1 MTYYTTSNAG
11 DKENG
16 SSNNGKIN
24 YITDVSI
31 TPGRIPTGGSSKNI
45 TVKGSTEVNFSME
58 ITRSSD
64 GAYYNFETNLFS
76 TPAIGANISRTS
88 VSRLKNASIG
98 SYTIVFPSN
107 ASGDVYTILIWPETH
122 FNTELSFGPNKR
134 RHAIKVTQLP
144 SNVTVTIATE
154 ARIGKTAVTTLGTSV
169 GISGAS
175 YSTPQ
180 SIRVDKKQVDFTS
193 HADDHGVI
201 ITKPLKEGE
210 KYRHIGGWDSSYLYW
225 QTGNYVAN
233 GAGTDS
239 TALILDSVDG
249 LYVGMQVSHVDG
261 TFHTALRTIT
271 AIDTDTKTLTLSG
284 NETWSDED
292 VILFRAYGHNLI
304 RSAIGIGLSPF
315 WDGILE
321 LGEISTTLRT
331 AITSGGQTTA
341 NIVSSLGFG
350 VGVDVRGLKTAL
362 RSTIISN
369 DTGVDAETTSTSISD
384 VHGSTTVGILTVANA
399 QFVNGDVGTVIYA
412 DGCSNILYLWGEI
425 LIDKYPDANQTI
437 SLDLNKFLT
446 AGTNE

>member
-1 MTYYTTSNAG
+1 MTYYTTSSAEN
-11 DKENG
+11 KENG
-16 SSNNGKIN
+16 SSNGGKIN

-45 TVKGSTEVNFSME
+45 VVKGDADANFSME
-58 ITRSSD
+58 VTRSSD
-64 GAYYNFETNLFS
+64 GAYYNFSTNLFS
-76 TPAIGANISRTS
+76 TPTTSAN
-88 VSRLKNASIG
+88 RLKNASIG
-98 SYTIVFPSN
+98 SYTVVFPSN
-107 ASGDVYTILIWPETH
+107 ASGDTYTILIWPETH
-122 FNTELSFGPNKR
+122 FNTELSFGINKR

-144 SNVTVTIATE
+144 SDVTVTIATE
-154 ARIGKTAVTTLGTSV
+154 ARIGKTAVTTLGTSI
-169 GISGAS
+169 GISGKS

-180 SIRVDKKQVDFTS
+180 SISVVKKQVTFTS

-201 ITKPLKEGE
+201 ITKPTKEGRE
-210 KYRHIGGWDSSYLYW
+210 NRNVGLWDSSFLYW

-239 TALILDSVDG
+239 TTLILDSVDG

-261 TFHTALRTIT
+261 TFQTDLRTIMVINT
-271 AIDTDTKTLTLSG
+271 TTKTLTLSG
-284 NETWSDED
+284 NETWSNDH

-315 WDGILE
+315 WGERVE
-321 LGEISTTLRT
+321 LGELKTTLRT

-350 VGVDVRGLKTAL
+350 VGADVRGLKTTL

-369 DTGVDAETTSTSISD
+369 ETGVDAETTATSISD
-384 VHGSTTVGILTVANA
+384 VHGSTTVGILTIANA